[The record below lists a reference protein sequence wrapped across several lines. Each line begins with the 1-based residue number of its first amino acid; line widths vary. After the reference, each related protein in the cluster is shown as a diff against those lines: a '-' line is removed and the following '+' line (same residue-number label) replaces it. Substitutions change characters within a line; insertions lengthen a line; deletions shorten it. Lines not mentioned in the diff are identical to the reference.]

1 MIYPN
6 LSAEMARKG
15 ISQAEL
21 ANKVGRTKA
30 TMSLKL
36 NGAAP
41 INLAEARAI
50 KEALQTNLPLETLFD
65 QTAI

>member
-15 ISQAEL
+15 ITQAEL
-21 ANKVGRTKA
+21 ADKVGRTRA

-36 NGAAP
+36 NGNSP
-41 INLAEARAI
+41 INLDEARAI
-50 KEALQTNLPLETLFD
+50 KDALQTNLALETLFD

>member
-1 MIYPN
+1 MIDPN

-15 ISQAEL
+15 ITQAEL
-21 ANKVGRTKA
+21 ADKVGRTRA

-36 NGAAP
+36 NGNSP
-41 INLAEARAI
+41 INLDEARAI
-50 KEALQTNLPLETLFD
+50 KDALQTNLALETLFD